1 MNPDEWSLP
10 QIIIVSA
17 LIANFVGVVAVQF
30 YRTRQLEKRL
40 DKHDSNLEKQLE
52 QLETR
57 LGKHMDN
64 VREDMR
70 EIRQNFIRHLIE
82 GHSNPQQQSQSPAV
96 SSGMTDS
103 QEAIEG

>member
-57 LGKHMDN
+57 LGKHIDN

-82 GHSNPQQQSQSPAV
+82 GHSNLNSSLNLPLSQA
-96 SSGMTDS
+96 G
-103 QEAIEG
+103 